1 MRRPRQTVSL
11 ITLLVLFSMMPIG
24 GAQWSRLAAHQ
35 DGLAGNSA
43 PSSAPFV
50 VRIYYDDIADLTRLE
65 SVDLWEYN
73 NLDER
78 YVLGVTEYRGYA
90 KLQEQGWNVVIDS
103 EATDQ
108 FFARGLPESE
118 RTFYGGYRTVS
129 ELYAGLEALA
139 SENLHLSALVPYGES
154 HCLTRDGCTTPG
166 GDQLSGFPLLALRIT
181 NEDIPGSSV
190 INGAAVMRGTKP
202 IFFLMAGT
210 HSREITTPEIAMRL
224 IEELLSGYGK
234 DANTTWLV
242 DYNEIWVVPAA
253 NPDGH
258 RLVELGMSPPYSG
271 LPFYQ
276 RKNANND
283 DNRDGQPDC
292 LVWPPT
298 SYEQYGIDL
307 NRNHSFGWGP
317 PGSSADPC
325 DMTYRG
331 ASAASEPETAA
342 LETLLQGLFADQ
354 RGPELDDPAPENT
367 SGILITLHS
376 FSNLVLWPWGNS
388 TAPAPNKADLKA
400 IGDKF
405 ASYNN
410 YLSCQPTFCLY
421 LTTGAV
427 DDWAYGEL
435 GIPAYTF
442 EIGDQFMPPYSEID
456 SRQWPDNRPA
466 LIYAA
471 KIARSPY
478 LSVRGPDVA
487 DVVVSGES
495 AQQIINATIDDSH
508 NGDNAVVAAAYSI
521 DVPVWEEGAIMIPLQ
536 PLDGAFDSA
545 VEVVTGTI
553 YLSNLAPG
561 KHTLFLHGQNASDQ
575 WGPMSAAFFVVDGTW
590 SFEKVALKSYGT
602 PGDMI
607 PYTINL
613 KVNRPGNSNDYVV
626 TITDTLP
633 SELAAAPE
641 SIMVNGIARPELYDP
656 GNRTIAVEATGTF
669 DDSWNLSLTYLA
681 QVNQATPAGS
691 IIVNEAFAQGT
702 INGDPV
708 AVTSAT
714 AAVPI
719 IQLIAAQYL
728 PVAITP

>member
-1 MRRPRQTVSL
+1 MYSRRTICL
-11 ITLLVLFSMMPIG
+11 TTLFVLFSVVPIG
-24 GAQWSRLAAHQ
+24 GAHWSRLAAHQ
-35 DGLAGNSA
+35 GDPTNNSA
-43 PSSAPFV
+43 LISPPLI
-50 VRIYYDDIADLTRLE
+50 VRVYYDEIGDLTELE
-65 SVDLWEYN
+65 DIDIWEYN

-78 YVLGVTEYRGYA
+78 YVLGTTDYNGYT
-90 KLQEQGWNVVIDS
+90 KLREQGWNVIIDN
-103 EATDQ
+103 AALDQ
-108 FFARGLPESE
+108 HLNLGHPESG
-118 RTFYGGYRTVS
+118 RTFYGDYRTVQ

-139 SENLHLSALVPYGES
+139 SLNLHLSVLVPYGES

-166 GDQLSGFPLLALRIT
+166 GDQLSGFPLLAMRIT
-181 NEDIPGSSV
+181 NEDVPGSSV
-190 INGAAVMRGTKP
+190 IDGGTVTRGTKP

-224 IEELLSGYGK
+224 INELLSEYGK

-242 DYNEIWVVPAA
+242 DYHEIWVVPTA

-258 RLVELGMSPPYSG
+258 RLVELGLSEPYG
-271 LPFYQ
+271 GWPFYQ

-283 DNRDGQPDC
+283 DDQNGQPDC

-331 ASAASEPETAA
+331 SSAASEPETAA
-342 LETLLQGLFADQ
+342 LETLLRSLFADQ
-354 RGPELDDPAPENT
+354 RGPALNDPAPEDT
-367 SGILITLHS
+367 SGLLITLHS

-388 TAPAPNKADLKA
+388 TVPAPNKAELKA

-410 YLSCQPTFCLY
+410 YLSCQPSLCLY
-421 LTTGAV
+421 LTSGAV

-435 GIPAYTF
+435 GVPAYTF

-478 LSVRGPDVA
+478 RTVRGPDVVDA
-487 DVVVSGES
+487 IVSGEPPP
-495 AQQIINATIDDSH
+495 QLITATIDDSH
-508 NGDNAVVAAAYSI
+508 NGNNPIAAAAYSI
-521 DVPVWEEGAIMIPLQ
+521 DVPVWEEDALMIPLQ
-536 PLDGAFDSA
+536 PMDGAFNSA
-545 VEVVTGTI
+545 VEAVTGI
-553 YLSNLAPG
+553 IDLSNLALG
-561 KHTLFLHGQNASDQ
+561 KHILFLHGQDARGN
-575 WGPMSAAFFVVDGTW
+575 WGPMSATFFNVVGKW
-590 SFEKVALKSYGT
+590 SFEKVALKSYAT
-602 PGDMI
+602 PGDTI

-613 KVNRPGNSNDYVV
+613 KMNHPGDNNDYAIIV
-626 TITDTLP
+626 TDKLP
-633 SELAAAPE
+633 PELAAIPE
-641 SIMVNGIARPELYDP
+641 SIMVDGIGRPELYDP
-656 GNRTIAVEATGTF
+656 VNRTIAVETTGTF
-669 DDSWNLSLTYLA
+669 DDDWALSITYLA
-681 QVNQATPAGS
+681 QVNQSTPSGS
-691 IIVNEAFAQGT
+691 FVVNEVIAEGT

-708 AVTSAT
+708 PIGSAT

-719 IQLIAAQYL
+719 IQLAATQYL
-728 PVAITP
+728 PIATTP

>member
-1 MRRPRQTVSL
+1 
-11 ITLLVLFSMMPIG
+11 MPIA
-24 GAQWSRLAAHQ
+24 GAHWGRLAAY
-35 DGLAGNSA
+35 LADQTDNPA
-43 PSSAPFV
+43 PSNSPLV
-50 VRIYYDDIADLTRLE
+50 VRIYYNDIDDLTDLE
-65 SVDLWEYN
+65 GMDLWEYN
-73 NLDER
+73 NLDEH
-78 YVLGVTEYRGYA
+78 YVLGTIDYNGYA
-90 KLQEQGWNVVIDS
+90 KLLEQGWNVVIDS
-103 EATDQ
+103 AALDQ
-108 FFARGLPESE
+108 HLDPGRPESE
-118 RTFYGGYRTVS
+118 RTFYGGYRTVQ
-129 ELYAGLEALA
+129 ELYARLEDLA
-139 SENLHLSALVPYGES
+139 SLDLHLSTLVSYGES
-154 HCLTRDGCTTPG
+154 YCRTRDGCTTPG
-166 GDQLSGFPLLALRIT
+166 GDLISGFPLLALRIT
-181 NEDIPGSSV
+181 NENIPGSST
-190 INGAAVMRGTKP
+190 IDGATVTRGTKP

-234 DANTTWLV
+234 DADTTWLI
-242 DYNEIWVVPAA
+242 DYHEIWVVATA

-258 RLVELGMSPPYSG
+258 RLVELGMSAPYSG

-283 DNRDGQPDC
+283 DDHDGQSDC

-317 PGSSADPC
+317 PGSSAAPC

-331 ASAASEPETAA
+331 SSAASEPETAA
-342 LETLLQGLFADQ
+342 LETLLRGLFADQ
-354 RGPELDDPAPENT
+354 RGPALNDPAPEDT

-421 LTTGAV
+421 LTSGAV

-435 GIPAYTF
+435 GVPAYTF
-442 EIGDQFMPPYSEID
+442 EIGDQFMPPYAEID

-471 KIARSPY
+471 KIARTPY
-478 LSVRGPDVA
+478 RTVRGPDVVDA
-487 DVVVSGES
+487 VVSGEPP
-495 AQQIINATIDDSH
+495 QQIIAATIDDSR
-508 NGDNAVVAAAYSI
+508 NGNDPIAAAAYSI
-521 DVPVWEEGAIMIPLQ
+521 DVPVWEEDALTIPLR
-536 PLDGAFDSA
+536 PIDGTFNST
-545 VEVVTGTI
+545 VEEVTGI
-553 YLSNLAPG
+553 IDLSNLALG
-561 KHTLFLHGQNASDQ
+561 RHTLFLHGQDARGN
-575 WGPMSAAFFVVDGTW
+575 WGPMSAAFFNVDGTW
-590 SFEKVALKSYGT
+590 SFEKAALKSYAT

-613 KVNRPGNSNDYVV
+613 KTNLPGNKNVYAIIV
-626 TITDTLP
+626 TDTLP
-633 SELAAAPE
+633 PELAAVPE

-656 GNRTIAVEATGTF
+656 ANRTITVEATGTF
-669 DDSWNLSLTYLA
+669 NDGWSLLITYLV
-681 QVNQATPAGS
+681 QVSQSTPSGS
-691 IIVNEAFAQGT
+691 FIVNEAIAEGT

-708 AVTSAT
+708 TVTSAT

>member
-1 MRRPRQTVSL
+1 
-11 ITLLVLFSMMPIG
+11 
-24 GAQWSRLAAHQ
+24 
-35 DGLAGNSA
+35 
-43 PSSAPFV
+43 
-50 VRIYYDDIADLTRLE
+50 
-65 SVDLWEYN
+65 
-73 NLDER
+73 
-78 YVLGVTEYRGYA
+78 
-90 KLQEQGWNVVIDS
+90 
-103 EATDQ
+103 
-108 FFARGLPESE
+108 
-118 RTFYGGYRTVS
+118 
-129 ELYAGLEALA
+129 
-139 SENLHLSALVPYGES
+139 
-154 HCLTRDGCTTPG
+154 
-166 GDQLSGFPLLALRIT
+166 
-181 NEDIPGSSV
+181 
-190 INGAAVMRGTKP
+190 
-202 IFFLMAGT
+202 
-210 HSREITTPEIAMRL
+210 
-224 IEELLSGYGK
+224 
-234 DANTTWLV
+234 
-242 DYNEIWVVPAA
+242 
-253 NPDGH
+253 
-258 RLVELGMSPPYSG
+258 
-271 LPFYQ
+271 
-276 RKNANND
+276 
-283 DNRDGQPDC
+283 
-292 LVWPPT
+292 
-298 SYEQYGIDL
+298 
-307 NRNHSFGWGP
+307 
-317 PGSSADPC
+317 
-325 DMTYRG
+325 
-331 ASAASEPETAA
+331 
-342 LETLLQGLFADQ
+342 
-354 RGPELDDPAPENT
+354 
-367 SGILITLHS
+367 
-376 FSNLVLWPWGNS
+376 
-388 TAPAPNKADLKA
+388 
-400 IGDKF
+400 
-405 ASYNN
+405 
-410 YLSCQPTFCLY
+410 
-421 LTTGAV
+421 
-427 DDWAYGEL
+427 
-435 GIPAYTF
+435 
-442 EIGDQFMPPYSEID
+442 MPPYSEID

-553 YLSNLAPG
+553 DLSNLAPG